1 MYPAGI
7 GHEMDVK
14 RLVLPLFGS
23 PTSHI
28 TFSLCCLMQ
37 QLSSRMKYL
46 QKYTISGS
54 LRLFSK
60 MCLKFP
66 GSGFLVC
73 S

>member
-1 MYPAGI
+1 MYLAGI

-37 QLSSRMKYL
+37 QSSEVFAEVHHF
-46 QKYTISGS
+46 
-54 LRLFSK
+54 RLIETV
-60 MCLKFP
+60 L
-66 GSGFLVC
+66 
-73 S
+73 